1 MGGLG
6 LVWGCPLAPRHLGER
21 QEGGGSLGGSYGSGE
36 AAGEQVGKGWGVR
49 VAPQQPQLSAWAHLT
64 EPMRLRATTGAPKA
78 ALAGAWEARGKG
90 SALFLQLGRLW
101 ARAGLCA
108 ILGVSVCFANLQNS
122 PGWCGRRRRPERLRS
137 GRSALWMSKKMC
149 SGVGAAALGCG
160 DVRAAGSAHQAA
172 AACGQAQAGAALC
185 VVRGCCRARS
195 GAVHLRQARVPS
207 GMRCG
212 GVPR

>member
-1 MGGLG
+1 MG
-6 LVWGCPLAPRHLGER
+6 R
-21 QEGGGSLGGSYGSGE
+21 
-36 AAGEQVGKGWGVR
+36 AGGWGWR
-49 VAPQQPQLSAWAHLT
+49 LSSRSRARGLTSQSRCGCARQLVV
-64 EPMRLRATTGAPKA
+64 APKA
-78 ALAGAWEARGKG
+78 ALAGAWEAWVKG

-137 GRSALWMSKKMC
+137 GRIALWMSKKMC
-149 SGVGAAALGCG
+149 SGVGAAALGCD

-212 GVPR
+212 CVAHPRHPRRARLRCDPPCFVASEL